1 LGRIRVLPDHMI
13 NRIAAGEVVE
23 RPASVLK
30 ELVENSIDSGA
41 LSIEIQLKGG
51 GKRLIRVIDDGSGMD
66 RDDAL
71 LALERHATSK
81 LSDPRDLE
89 AIATLG
95 FRGEA
100 ISSIAAVSIFVL
112 RTALENGAG
121 SEIEAKGG
129 KIIGVQEAGLP
140 RGTSIDVERLFF
152 NVPARRKFLRTDGT
166 ELSHCVKLVTHCALS
181 HPGIRF
187 RLRHDDR
194 QLLNLKACERR
205 LERISE
211 LYGRSFIDKLL
222 PFERSAPGVSVSG
235 FAGRPADA
243 LPRRDKQHFFVNG
256 RIVQDRMLSHAVAA
270 AYGNTMPRGR
280 YPAVFLFVELEPDLV
295 DVNVHPQKSEVRFRH
310 ASALHDVVQG
320 ALSAALSHEA
330 VVPDFTDL
338 RPATTTPYA
347 SAVSQAVSS
356 FLRTAEPAAADRTAG
371 WRGAPAV
378 ADRPS
383 SEILDQ
389 RATPVAQYRDSYI
402 IAQDERGLVI
412 VDQHAAHERV
422 LFERYLRE
430 AERNDV
436 EVQKLLFPV
445 TVELAA
451 HEYLLVENEAE
462 ELRRLG
468 FLLEPFGG
476 KTVRLDGV
484 PAIASEVDPE
494 SLLRELLGE
503 ATRARSAASDV
514 DALRRRLITTAACQ
528 AAIKVNHT
536 LNRESMQ
543 GLLDDLFATVSPST
557 CPHGRPLLFRLS
569 LAELERAF
577 DRR

>member
-1 LGRIRVLPDHMI
+1 LGRIRVLPDRMI

-41 LSIEIQLKGG
+41 RSIEIQLRGG
-51 GKRLIRVIDDGSGMD
+51 GKRLIRVIDDGCGMD

-81 LSDPRDLE
+81 LSQPQDLE

-100 ISSIAAVSIFVL
+100 ISSIAAVSRFVL
-112 RTALENGAG
+112 KTALENGVG
-121 SEIEAKGG
+121 TEIEVQGG
-129 KIIGVQEAGLP
+129 KILVVSEAGLP

-166 ELSHCVKLVTHCALS
+166 ELSHCVKLVTHYALA
-181 HPGIRF
+181 HAGIRF
-187 RLRHDDR
+187 RLRQDDR
-194 QLLNLKACERR
+194 QLINVEPREER
-205 LERISE
+205 LERISA
-211 LYGRSFIDKLL
+211 LYGSSFVEKLAPFGRSLGGL
-222 PFERSAPGVSVSG
+222 CVSG

-243 LPRRDKQHFFVNG
+243 LPRRDRQHFFVNG
-256 RIVQDRMLSHAVAA
+256 RVVQDRVLSHAVAA
-270 AYGNTMPRGR
+270 AYSNTMPRGR
-280 YPAVFLFVELEPDLV
+280 FPALFLFVELDPELV
-295 DVNVHPQKSEVRFRH
+295 DVNVHPRKSEVRFRH
-310 ASALHDVVQG
+310 SAPVHDAVRD
-320 ALSAALSHEA
+320 ALAAALSHEA
-330 VVPDFTDL
+330 VVPQLSDL
-338 RPATTTPYA
+338 RPAAASPYA
-347 SAVSQAVSS
+347 PGVARALSS
-356 FLRTAEPAAADRTAG
+356 FLGTAEPAARPPTA
-371 WRGAPAV
+371 
-378 ADRPS
+378 
-383 SEILDQ
+383 ETLEQ
-389 RATPVAQYRDSYI
+389 RATPVAQYKDSYI
-402 IAQDERGLVI
+402 IAQDHQGLVI

-422 LFERYLRE
+422 LFERYLAE

-451 HEYLLVENEAE
+451 HEYLLVEREAD

-476 KTVRLDGV
+476 NTVRMDGV
-484 PAIASEVDPE
+484 PALAADLDPE

-503 ATRARSAASDV
+503 AWRARSAAIDV
-514 DALRRRLITTAACQ
+514 DALRRRLVTTAACQ
-528 AAIKVNHT
+528 AAIKVNQT
-536 LNRESMQ
+536 LNRASMQ
-543 GLLDDLFATVSPST
+543 GLLDDLFETVSPST
-557 CPHGRPLLFRLS
+557 CPHGRPLLFRLT